1 MGRGRFVVALLGKE
15 NVRGVVSGSK
25 VNKTGSTKPWGVL
38 RGLVAYMERGC
49 FGMKLSAGQLVGL
62 PRCPCCGV
70 AQPVFPQLW
79 STDAIAGEDGSPGRA
94 WGTFQCRTCGSVV
107 LAEGGRGA
115 SLANANVEKIF
126 PSLRSVDEAV
136 PARARNYLQ
145 QAHETLHAP
154 DAAAVM
160 AASAVDAM
168 LKEKGYTEG
177 TLYTRIDKAVENHL
191 LTEDMGRWAHSV
203 RLEANRPRHAD
214 EEDPHVT
221 DDEAKQAVE
230 FTRALAEFLFV
241 IPARV
246 QKGLEKAAEAG
257 A

>member
-1 MGRGRFVVALLGKE
+1 M
-15 NVRGVVSGSK
+15 
-25 VNKTGSTKPWGVL
+25 
-38 RGLVAYMERGC
+38 
-49 FGMKLSAGQLVGL
+49 
-62 PRCPCCGV
+62 
-70 AQPVFPQLW
+70 LW
-79 STDAIAGEDGSPGRA
+79 HTDVITGEDGGPGRA

-115 SLANANVEKIF
+115 SLANAKAVALY

-136 PARARNYLQ
+136 PTRARNYLQ

-177 TLYTRIDKAVENHL
+177 RLYTRIDKAVENHL
-191 LTEDMGRWAHSV
+191 LTEEMGEWAHSV

-221 DDEAKQAVE
+221 DDEGKQTVE
-230 FTRALAEFLFV
+230 FARALAEFLFV
-241 IPARV
+241 LPARV
-246 QKGLEKAAEAG
+246 QKGLEKAAEDG

>member
-1 MGRGRFVVALLGKE
+1 
-15 NVRGVVSGSK
+15 
-25 VNKTGSTKPWGVL
+25 
-38 RGLVAYMERGC
+38 MERGC
-49 FGMKLSAGQLVGL
+49 FGMKLSAGQLIGV
-62 PRCPCCGV
+62 PRCPHCGV
-70 AQPVFPQLW
+70 ALPILPRLW
-79 STDAIAGEDGSPGRA
+79 HTDVIAGEDGRPGRA

-107 LAEGGRGA
+107 LAEGGRGV
-115 SLANANVEKIF
+115 SLTNATAVTLY

-145 QAHETLHAP
+145 QAHGTLHAP

-191 LTEDMGRWAHSV
+191 LTEDMGEWAHSV

-221 DDEAKQAVE
+221 GDEAKQTVE
-230 FTRALAEFLFV
+230 FTRALSEFLFV
-241 IPARV
+241 LPARV
-246 QKGLEKAAEAG
+246 QKGLEKAAQPS
-257 A
+257 